1 MTARAFLGQA
11 PGDIER
17 RNSGPLDT
25 FRIDVR
31 LQVGDDIRYT
41 TNEKKCAMTTLSDI
55 QLEIAALPPNLRAE
69 VLDFARFVRQRHGL
83 PAAPVATTP
92 ETGDSSLFRALEAV
106 EFVGCIDTNEQ
117 LSTTYK
123 SQLNFSAKHGSR

>member
-1 MTARAFLGQA
+1 
-11 PGDIER
+11 
-17 RNSGPLDT
+17 
-25 FRIDVR
+25 
-31 LQVGDDIRYT
+31 
-41 TNEKKCAMTTLSDI
+41 MTTLRDI

-69 VLDFARFVRQRHGL
+69 VLDFVRLVRQRHGL
-83 PAAPVATTP
+83 PAAPVATAP

-123 SQLNFSAKHGSR
+123 NQLNFSAKRGSR